1 LPNGNSSRRRRK
13 PAQNGVQAIFTN
25 EDGWLVKTAGA
36 LAIVTLGA
44 GSSLWAWLA
53 LKASG
58 SLTLV
63 SSSLILLVIGVA
75 SGAYS
80 LAVRHG
86 RHENDRIRSALYEL
100 EVLAEPKIGLKTPD
114 SELEDNDPSKSGLS
128 TPRRF
133 SKTLAIAVAEAV
145 VLIIIYSGLVEE
157 YTSNLNM
164 QQWVRSNIAFGAY
177 VLNFNAVFV
186 LLGGLIGT
194 VLFQSRLGR
203 NN

>member
-1 LPNGNSSRRRRK
+1 LPNGNRRRRK
-13 PAQNGVQAIFTN
+13 PSQNGVQAIFTN

-36 LAIVTLGA
+36 LAIVTLGT

-53 LKASG
+53 FKASE

-100 EVLAEPKIGLKTPD
+100 EVLAEPKIGLKNTD
-114 SELEDNDPSKSGLS
+114 SEAEDNDSMKSGLS
-128 TPRRF
+128 APSRF

-145 VLIIIYSGLVEE
+145 VLIIVYTGLVEE
-157 YTSNLNM
+157 YAANPNM
-164 QQWVRSNIAFGAY
+164 QNWVRTNISLGAY

-186 LLGGLIGT
+186 LVGT
-194 VLFQSRLGR
+194 LAGSLAFQMRFGAHD
-203 NN
+203 

>member
-1 LPNGNSSRRRRK
+1 
-13 PAQNGVQAIFTN
+13 V
-25 EDGWLVKTAGA
+25 WLVNTAGA
-36 LAIVTLGA
+36 LAIATLGA

-53 LKASG
+53 IKGSE

-100 EVLAEPKIGLKTPD
+100 EVLAEPKIGLKDPD
-114 SELEDNDPSKSGLS
+114 SEDNDSMKSGLS
-128 TPRRF
+128 APSRF

-145 VLIIIYSGLVEE
+145 VLIIVYTGLVEE
-157 YTSNLNM
+157 YAANPNM
-164 QQWVRSNIAFGAY
+164 QNWVRTNISLGAY

-186 LLGGLIGT
+186 LVGT
-194 VLFQSRLGR
+194 LVGSLAFQMRFGAHD
-203 NN
+203 

>member
-1 LPNGNSSRRRRK
+1 MPNGKRRRK

-36 LAIVTLGA
+36 LAAVTVLA
-44 GSSLWAWLA
+44 GSGFWAWLA
-53 LKASG
+53 FKAST

-63 SSSLILLVIGVA
+63 SLSLILVVVGVA

-100 EVLAEPKIGLKTPD
+100 EVLAEPRIGLKVPD
-114 SELEDNDPSKSGLS
+114 SDLEDNDVTRSEVGAPH
-128 TPRRF
+128 RF

-145 VLIIIYSGLVEE
+145 VLITIYSGLVEE
-157 YTSNLNM
+157 YAANQYM
-164 QQWVRSNIAFGAY
+164 QNWVRTNISLGAY
-177 VLNFNAVFV
+177 ALNFNAVFV
-186 LLGGLIGT
+186 LVGT
-194 VLFQSRLGR
+194 LAGTLAFRLRFGR
-203 NN
+203 QN